1 MLHFPKWKVILTVG
15 ICLFAT
21 IFILPNFTPDAR
33 KHLGSWGNY
42 ILNPG
47 LDLKGGSYLLLEVDF
62 DTYFKEQLENLRDEL
77 RIMLQSKTIGDK
89 RIRYPG
95 GMQINNNIISLTLD
109 DPTIVED
116 AASLIRKTS
125 ADIDVTVNGAS
136 LNISY
141 HENVV
146 TQMRQQVLSQSVEIV
161 RRRIDEVGTREL
173 DIQRQGDSRIL
184 LQVPGLQDPEYL
196 KQLLGKTAKM
206 TFHLLNDSMP
216 YPDDGK
222 MPVPPGSA
230 RLKSDATNSYF
241 VINKRIIIS
250 GDLLTDARAG
260 FNQNGQPI
268 VNIHFNSLGA
278 KKFADVTKNNIGKP
292 FAIVLDNKVL
302 TAPVIRSVILDGRA
316 EISGNF
322 STKETSE
329 LSLLLR
335 AGALPAPVKVV
346 EERTVGPSLGAD
358 SIKAGRNASIVGAIF
373 VISFMIIVYGFFGLL
388 ADLALVFNV
397 IITLA
402 ILSLF
407 QATITLPGIAGIVLS
422 MGMAVDANV
431 LIFERIREEIRLG
444 KSIIAALDNGYK
456 KAFGTI
462 VDSHIT
468 TLTASVILFFFGSG
482 PVKGFAVTLFIGILT
497 SMFTA
502 VVLTRLFTVIWFRY
516 KKPKALAL

>member
-1 MLHFPKWKVILTVG
+1 MHFSKWKAFFTFSLCLLAIILVI
-15 ICLFAT
+15 
-21 IFILPNFTPDAR
+21 PNFIPDA
-33 KHLGSWGNY
+33 KKYIGNWSNY
-42 ILNPG
+42 TISPG

-62 DTYFKEQLENLRDEL
+62 DAYFKEQLENLKDEL
-77 RIMLQSKTIGDK
+77 RLSFQGKTIQEK

-95 GMQINNNIISLTLD
+95 GMQIDNNQITLTLD
-109 DPTIVED
+109 DPSIAAET
-116 AASLIRKTS
+116 ASLVRKTS
-125 ADIDVTVNGAS
+125 TDLDVTV
-136 LNISY
+136 
-141 HENVV
+141 ENA
-146 TQMRQQVLSQSVEIV
+146 TLRIGYRTDAIDKMRKQVLSQSVEIV

-173 DIQRQGDSRIL
+173 DIQRQGDNRIL

-216 YPDDGK
+216 YPDNSK
-222 MPVPPGSA
+222 LPVPPGSA
-230 RLKSDATNSYF
+230 RLKSDGSDTYF
-241 VINKRIIIS
+241 TINKRIIIS

-260 FNQNGQPI
+260 FNQNGEPI

-278 KKFADVTKNNIGKP
+278 KKFADVTKNNLGKP

-302 TAPVIRSVILDGRA
+302 TAPVIRSAILDGRA

-322 STKETSE
+322 SSQETSE

-358 SIKAGRNASIVGAIF
+358 SIKDGRNASVVAAFLVVGF
-373 VISFMIIVYGFFGLL
+373 MVINYGVFGVL
-388 ADLALVFNV
+388 ANLALVMNV
-397 IITLA
+397 IMTLA
-402 ILSLF
+402 VLSLF
-407 QATITLPGIAGIVLS
+407 QATLTLPGIAGIVLG

-431 LIFERIREEIRLG
+431 LVFERIREEVHLG
-444 KSIIAALDNGYK
+444 KTVIAALENGYK

-482 PVKGFAVTLFIGILT
+482 PVKGFAVTLFIGILL

-502 VVLTRLFTVIWFRY
+502 VVLTRLFTAIWFRHTR
-516 KKPKALAL
+516 PKLLPI

>member
-1 MLHFPKWKVILTVG
+1 MLHFPKWKVILTVS
-15 ICLFAT
+15 ICLLAT
-21 IFILPNFTPDAR
+21 LMVIPNFIPDAK
-33 KHLGSWGNY
+33 KHLGSFGEY
-42 ILNPG
+42 TMNPG

-62 DTYFKEQLENLRDEL
+62 DTYFKEQIENLRDEL
-77 RIMLQSKTIGDK
+77 RLAFQGKMIGDK

-95 GMQINNNIISLTLD
+95 GMQIQNTAISLTID
-109 DPTIVED
+109 DPTIVQD
-116 AASLIRKTS
+116 AASIIRKTS
-125 ADIDVTVNGAS
+125 TDLDVTVNDS
-136 LNISY
+136 TLTVKY
-141 HENVV
+141 KDPVV
-146 TQMRQQVLSQSVEIV
+146 EAMRQQVLSQSVEIV

-173 DIQRQGDSRIL
+173 DIQRQGDNRIL

-216 YPDDGK
+216 YPDTTK
-222 MPVPPGSA
+222 LPVPPGAA
-230 RLKSDATNSYF
+230 RLRSDASDTYYT
-241 VINKRIIIS
+241 INKRIIIS
-250 GDLLTDARAG
+250 GDLLSDARAG
-260 FNQNGQPI
+260 FNQNGEPI

-278 KKFADVTKNNIGKP
+278 KKFGDVTKNNVGKP

-322 STKETSE
+322 SNQETTE

-358 SIKAGRNASIVGAIF
+358 SIAAGRNASIVGAIL
-373 VISFMIIVYGFFGLL
+373 VVSFMMIVYGFFGFL
-388 ADLALVFNV
+388 ANLALVFNV

-407 QATITLPGIAGIVLS
+407 QATLTLPGIAGIVLS

-431 LIFERIREEIRLG
+431 LIFERIREELRLG
-444 KSIIAALDNGYK
+444 KTVIAALDNGYK

-468 TLTASVILFFFGSG
+468 TLTASIILFFFGSG
-482 PVKGFAVTLFIGILT
+482 AVKGFAVTLFIGILT

-502 VVLTRLFTVIWFRY
+502 VVLTRLFTVIWFRRT
-516 KKPKALAL
+516 KPKTISI